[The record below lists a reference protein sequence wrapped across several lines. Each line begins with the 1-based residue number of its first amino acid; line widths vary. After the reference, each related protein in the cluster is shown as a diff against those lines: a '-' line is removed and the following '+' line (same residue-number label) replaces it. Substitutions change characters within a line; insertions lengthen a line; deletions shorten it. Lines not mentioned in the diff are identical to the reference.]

1 MPTATLLYFIGLGSL
16 DMNPLIKKYLPS
28 LVATG
33 FYNEL
38 GIADPSS
45 LEEDL
50 VIHDIMDHLL
60 APRPEGDPMAAY
72 TPPTVEGE
80 LWASHSDLAR
90 RLSKTSGEVITPAQ
104 YEPWVKLL
112 LEGQSVAADAQLPDY
127 AYFKKCYY
135 FWRTFFQE

>member
-1 MPTATLLYFIGLGSL
+1 
-16 DMNPLIKKYLPS
+16 MNIKKYLPS

-38 GIADPSS
+38 GIVDPNS

-60 APRPEGDPMAAY
+60 APRPEIYTAAY
-72 TPPTVEGE
+72 TPPTIEGE
-80 LWASHSDLAR
+80 VWASHSDLAR
-90 RLSKTSGEVITPAQ
+90 RLAQTSSSIITQAQ

-112 LEGQSVAADAQLPDY
+112 LNGQSLAADAQLPDY
-127 AYFKKCYY
+127 RYFEKCYY
-135 FWRTFFQE
+135 FWRTFFQK